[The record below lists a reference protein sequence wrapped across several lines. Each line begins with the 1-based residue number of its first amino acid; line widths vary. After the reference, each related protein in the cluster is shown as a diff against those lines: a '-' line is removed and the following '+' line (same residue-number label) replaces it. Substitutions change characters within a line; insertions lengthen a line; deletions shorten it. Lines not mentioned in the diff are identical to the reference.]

1 MTANAAAVQEGRR
14 NSEMQSKVEF
24 LAHHDALTGL
34 SNRFA
39 FDQQLLEAQ
48 RTLPETGGRL
58 CVLFVDLDGF
68 KSINDTLGHAV
79 GDALLQ
85 DVARRFSE
93 ALGREDFIARLGGDE
108 FGVIHI
114 NGGDSVAVERL
125 AERLIQSA
133 AACNTVDG
141 YEVVVSASVGIGIGA
156 DELSD
161 PFTLVRQAD
170 LAMYHAKS
178 SDRGQ
183 FRLFAPDME
192 SSAQRRRDLEI
203 NLRKAFTSDELELHY
218 QPIVDLA
225 TGRVVCLEALMRWTH
240 PKHGP
245 VSPDEFIGLAEE
257 IGLINPMGEWAL
269 RRACADAA
277 QWPSQWRLAV
287 NISPRQF
294 RNSGLLAT
302 VVGALAASGL
312 RPNRLELEIT
322 ESLFLDGNAET
333 VQTLKAL
340 RSLGVRVVLDD
351 FGIGCAGLSYL
362 RSFRFDGLK
371 IDKSFVQTMSKD
383 RASAAIVRSAI
394 GLGVSLG

>member
-1 MTANAAAVQEGRR
+1 
-14 NSEMQSKVEF
+14 
-24 LAHHDALTGL
+24 
-34 SNRFA
+34 
-39 FDQQLLEAQ
+39 
-48 RTLPETGGRL
+48 
-58 CVLFVDLDGF
+58 
-68 KSINDTLGHAV
+68 
-79 GDALLQ
+79 
-85 DVARRFSE
+85 
-93 ALGREDFIARLGGDE
+93 
-108 FGVIHI
+108 
-114 NGGDSVAVERL
+114 
-125 AERLIQSA
+125 
-133 AACNTVDG
+133 
-141 YEVVVSASVGIGIGA
+141 
-156 DELSD
+156 
-161 PFTLVRQAD
+161 
-170 LAMYHAKS
+170 
-178 SDRGQ
+178 
-183 FRLFAPDME
+183 ME

-203 NLRKAFTSDELELHY
+203 NLRKAFSNDELELHY

-225 TGRVVCLEALMRWTH
+225 KGRVVCLEALMRWTH

-257 IGLINPMGEWAL
+257 IGLINSMGEWAL

-312 RPNRLELEIT
+312 RPNWLELEIT

-333 VQTLKAL
+333 VETLNAL
-340 RSLGVRVVLDD
+340 RNLGVRVVLDD

-394 GLGVSLG
+394 GLGASLGMKTIGEGVENEVELRCLVREGCSEAQGFFLGRPRPFGDVPATIESAERSVRDWIVSPQSLLQVVSRVLRLRKNIPRNVRLGRSVD